1 MAIHPERRGGF
12 HAIELFHSVLV
23 VFPAARN
30 RTFRFLRRSN
40 WIAIAILAFF
50 AIGLLVIALLPENT
64 TGLAL
69 ASRQSQ
75 PGVGK
80 AAPPVHHVR

>member
-1 MAIHPERRGGF
+1 MQSNYSTPSLWFFLPPETKP
-12 HAIELFHSVLV
+12 SVSY
-23 VFPAARN
+23 
-30 RTFRFLRRSN
+30 RRSN
-40 WIAIAILAFF
+40 LIAIALLAFF

-69 ASRQSQ
+69 ASGQSQ